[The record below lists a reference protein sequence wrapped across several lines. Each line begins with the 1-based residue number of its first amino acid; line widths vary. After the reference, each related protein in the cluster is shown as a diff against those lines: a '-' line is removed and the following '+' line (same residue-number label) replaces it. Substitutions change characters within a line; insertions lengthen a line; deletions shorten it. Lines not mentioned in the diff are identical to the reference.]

1 MAELNEQQGHL
12 QQILDQQRTLVNEIN
27 ELQNQ
32 VSTKREMALKLQG
45 VREYLEQTG
54 VTLPES
60 EEAPAAEASAAE
72 ASAEEASPTEVVE
85 GE

>member
-60 EEAPAAEASAAE
+60 EEAPAEEAP
-72 ASAEEASPTEVVE
+72 AEEETSPTEVVE

>member
-32 VSTKREMALKLQG
+32 VTSKREMALKLQG
-45 VREYLEQTG
+45 VL
-54 VTLPES
+54 
-60 EEAPAAEASAAE
+60 
-72 ASAEEASPTEVVE
+72 
-85 GE
+85 

>member
-60 EEAPAAEASAAE
+60 EEA
-72 ASAEEASPTEVVE
+72 SAEEAPAEETSPTEVVE

>member
-32 VSTKREMALKLQG
+32 VTSKREMALKLQG

-60 EEAPAAEASAAE
+60 EEAPAEEPAEAP
-72 ASAEEASPTEVVE
+72 AEETSPTEVVE

>member
-1 MAELNEQQGHL
+1 MAELTDQQGHL
-12 QQILDQQRTLVNEIN
+12 QQVLEQQKTLVAEIN

-32 VSTKREMALKLQG
+32 VATKREMALKLQG

-54 VTLPES
+54 VTLPEPEAAPAEG
-60 EEAPAAEASAAE
+60 EEAVEPVA
-72 ASAEEASPTEVVE
+72 TEVVE

>member
-32 VSTKREMALKLQG
+32 VASKREMALKLQG

-60 EEAPAAEASAAE
+60 EEAPAAEE
-72 ASAEEASPTEVVE
+72 APAEEESQTEVVE

>member
-12 QQILDQQRTLVNEIN
+12 TQILDQQRTLVNEIN

-32 VSTKREMALKLQG
+32 VTTKREMALKLQG

-60 EEAPAAEASAAE
+60 EEAPAAEASEAPAAE
-72 ASAEEASPTEVVE
+72 ETSPTEVVE

>member
-32 VSTKREMALKLQG
+32 VASKREMALKLQG

-60 EEAPAAEASAAE
+60 EEAPAEEAP
-72 ASAEEASPTEVVE
+72 AEEETSPTEVVE

>member
-32 VSTKREMALKLQG
+32 VASKREMALKLQG
-45 VREYLEQTG
+45 VREFLEQTG

-60 EEAPAAEASAAE
+60 EEAPAEEPAEAP
-72 ASAEEASPTEVVE
+72 AEETSPTEVVE

>member
-1 MAELNEQQGHL
+1 MAELTDQQGHL
-12 QQILDQQRTLVNEIN
+12 QQVLEQQKTLVAEIN

-32 VSTKREMALKLQG
+32 VATKREMALKLQG

-54 VTLPES
+54 VTLPEP
-60 EEAPAAEASAAE
+60 EAPAEGEAAAE
-72 ASAEEASPTEVVE
+72 PAATEVVE

>member
-32 VSTKREMALKLQG
+32 VTTKREMALKLQG

-60 EEAPAAEASAAE
+60 EEASAAE
-72 ASAEEASPTEVVE
+72 EAPAPAEEVSPTEVVE

>member
-12 QQILDQQRTLVNEIN
+12 QQILDQQRTLINEIN

-32 VSTKREMALKLQG
+32 VASKREMALKLQG

-60 EEAPAAEASAAE
+60 EEAPAAEAPAAE
-72 ASAEEASPTEVVE
+72 EESPTEVVE

>member
-32 VSTKREMALKLQG
+32 VATKREMALKLQG

-60 EEAPAAEASAAE
+60 EEAPAAEE
-72 ASAEEASPTEVVE
+72 APAEEASSTEVVE

>member
-1 MAELNEQQGHL
+1 MAELTDQQGHL
-12 QQILDQQRTLVNEIN
+12 QQVLEQQKTLVAEIN
-27 ELQNQ
+27 ELNNT
-32 VSTKREMALKLQG
+32 VATKREMALKLQG

-60 EEAPAAEASAAE
+60 EAPAEGEAAE
-72 ASAEEASPTEVVE
+72 QAATEVVE

>member
-32 VSTKREMALKLQG
+32 VTTKREMALKLQG

-60 EEAPAAEASAAE
+60 EEAPA
-72 ASAEEASPTEVVE
+72 EEAPAATETSPTEVVE

>member
-32 VSTKREMALKLQG
+32 VTSKREMALKLQG

-60 EEAPAAEASAAE
+60 EEAPAAEE
-72 ASAEEASPTEVVE
+72 APAEEASSTEVVE

>member
-1 MAELNEQQGHL
+1 MAELNELQGHL

-32 VSTKREMALKLQG
+32 VASKREMALKLQG
-45 VREYLEQTG
+45 VREFLEQTG

-60 EEAPAAEASAAE
+60 EEAPAEEPAEAP
-72 ASAEEASPTEVVE
+72 AEETSPTEVVE

>member
-32 VSTKREMALKLQG
+32 VTSKREMALKLQG

-60 EEAPAAEASAAE
+60 EEAPAAEVP
-72 ASAEEASPTEVVE
+72 AEEESQTEVVE